1 MGAGREAGEG
11 SPELL
16 LLRREGCPAG
26 LWPRNKESPSRG
38 QPGLGEADWAELRRD
53 TDCLEGQT
61 KLSELSGVL
70 SGYDDWVMYNT
81 FAT

>member
-16 LLRREGCPAG
+16 LLRQEGCPAG

-38 QPGLGEADWAELRRD
+38 QPGLGEATGQNCGGIPTVSRD
-53 TDCLEGQT
+53 RQSSLSSVEFCLVTMTG
-61 KLSELSGVL
+61 
-70 SGYDDWVMYNT
+70 
-81 FAT
+81 